1 MRGDRVGVGDICE
14 VSCDDW
20 TSGDT
25 PSGDDGRGDR
35 GKRDT
40 GMVGRLGVIERDA
53 PSEPSRDRVGISI
66 VTRGKSGAWDS
77 KGTGKG
83 LWM

>member
-1 MRGDRVGVGDICE
+1 MRGDH
-14 VSCDDW
+14 
-20 TSGDT
+20 
-25 PSGDDGRGDR
+25 GRDAGR
-35 GKRDT
+35 QRDT

>member
-20 TSGDT
+20 RSGDT
-25 PSGDDGRGDR
+25 PSSDDGRGDR

-40 GMVGRLGVIERDA
+40 GMVGRLGVVERDA
-53 PSEPSRDRVGISI
+53 PWEPSRDRIGVNND
-66 VTRGKSGAWDS
+66 TRGKPGAWDN
-77 KGTGKG
+77 KGTGWE